1 MRIILL
7 LLSVLTVSAQDIY
20 IHAGKIYDTDSGK
33 LSSEKTIII
42 SDNKIKSIENGYKEA
57 SEDDIKIYNLKS
69 KVVLPG
75 LIDFHVHMES
85 QSGGQD
91 RYVRRFQDNKADVAF
106 RSSVIAKKTLMSG
119 FTTVRDVGGSG
130 VNISLRNAINNGVI
144 PGPRIFTS
152 GKTIATTGGHGDSTN
167 GFRDDLV
174 DDPGPEQGV
183 VNSIADARKAVR
195 YRYKNGADLIKI
207 TATGGVMSLAKNGQ
221 NPQFTEEVIREIVK
235 TANDYGMHVAAHAHG
250 DEGMF
255 RAVNAGVTTI
265 EHGSIMADRT
275 MKLMKE
281 KQTYLVPTISA
292 GEHVAKMAK
301 IPGYYPE
308 IIIPKALEV
317 GVQNKA
323 TTKKA
328 YKMGVPIAFGTDA
341 GVFPHGDNAG
351 EFVYM
356 KEIGIPAE
364 YSLNSATVTN
374 AKLLNMENLLGQLK
388 EGFYADIIA
397 VDESPLENVRGHL
410 KQGNA
415 SCHPWRKEN
424 PVPWFRRDL

>member
-1 MRIILL
+1 MRTILL

-356 KEIGIPAE
+356 KEVGIPAE
-364 YSLNSATVTN
+364 YSLNSATITN

-397 VDESPLENVRGHL
+397 VDESPLENIATL
-410 KQGNA
+410 
-415 SCHPWRKEN
+415 EN
-424 PVPWFRRDL
+424 VIFVMKDGKVYKN

>member
-7 LLSVLTVSAQDIY
+7 LLSVLTASAQDIY
-20 IHAGKIYDTDSGK
+20 IHAGKIYDTNSGK

-42 SDNKIKSIENGYKEA
+42 SDNIIKSIENGYKEA
-57 SEDDIKIYNLKS
+57 SEDDIKIYDLKS

-119 FTTVRDVGGSG
+119 FTSVRDVGGSG
-130 VNISLRNAINNGVI
+130 VNISLRNAINIGVI

-152 GKTIATTGGHGDSTN
+152 GKTIATTGGHGDRTN

-195 YRYKNGADLIKI
+195 FRYKNGADLIKI

-235 TANDYGMHVAAHAHG
+235 TADDYGMHVAAHAHG

-275 MKLMKE
+275 MRLMKE

-292 GEHVAKMAK
+292 GEHVVKMAK

-356 KEIGIPAE
+356 KEIGIPAK
-364 YSLNSATVTN
+364 YSLNSATITN

-397 VDESPLENVRGHL
+397 VDESPLENIATL
-410 KQGNA
+410 
-415 SCHPWRKEN
+415 EN
-424 PVPWFRRDL
+424 VIFVMKDGKVYKN

>member
-7 LLSVLTVSAQDIY
+7 FLSVLTASAQDIY
-20 IHAGKIYDTDSGK
+20 IHAGKIYDTNSGK
-33 LSSEKTIII
+33 LILEKTIII

-57 SEDDIKIYNLKS
+57 SEDDIKIYDLKS

-106 RSSVIAKKTLMSG
+106 KSSVIAMKTLMSG

-152 GKTIATTGGHGDSTN
+152 GKTIATTGGHGDRTN
-167 GFRDDLV
+167 GFREDLV

-364 YSLNSATVTN
+364 YSLNSATITN

-397 VDESPLENVRGHL
+397 VDESPLENIATL
-410 KQGNA
+410 
-415 SCHPWRKEN
+415 EN
-424 PVPWFRRDL
+424 VIFVMKDGKVYKN

>member
-7 LLSVLTVSAQDIY
+7 LLSVLTASAQDIY
-20 IHAGKIYDTDSGK
+20 IHAGKIYDTNSGK

-42 SDNKIKSIENGYKEA
+42 SDNIIKSIENGYKEA
-57 SEDDIKIYNLKS
+57 SEDDIKIYDLKS

-119 FTTVRDVGGSG
+119 FTSVRDVGGSG

-152 GKTIATTGGHGDSTN
+152 GKTIATTGGHGDRTN
-167 GFRDDLV
+167 GFREDLV

-235 TANDYGMHVAAHAHG
+235 TADDYGMHVAAHAHG

-275 MKLMKE
+275 MRLMKE

-356 KEIGIPAE
+356 KEIGIPAK
-364 YSLNSATVTN
+364 YSLNSATITN

-397 VDESPLENVRGHL
+397 VDESPLENIATL
-410 KQGNA
+410 
-415 SCHPWRKEN
+415 EN
-424 PVPWFRRDL
+424 VIFVMKDGKVYKN

>member
-20 IHAGKIYDTDSGK
+20 IHAGKIYDTNSGK
-33 LSSEKTIII
+33 LSTAKTIII
-42 SDNKIKSIENGYKEA
+42 SDTKIKSIENGYKEA
-57 SEDDIKIYNLKS
+57 SNDDIKIYDLKS

-91 RYVRRFQDNKADVAF
+91 RYVRRFQDNKADIAF

-130 VNISLRNAINNGVI
+130 VNISLRNAINNGII

-152 GKTIATTGGHGDSTN
+152 GKTIATTGGHGDRTN

-207 TATGGVMSLAKNGQ
+207 TATGGVMSLARNGQ

-235 TANDYGMHVAAHAHG
+235 TADDYGMHVAAHAHG

-275 MKLMKE
+275 MRLMKE

-328 YKMGVPIAFGTDA
+328 YEMGVPIAFGTDA

-364 YSLNSATVTN
+364 YSLNSATITN

-397 VDESPLENVRGHL
+397 VDESPLENIATL
-410 KQGNA
+410 
-415 SCHPWRKEN
+415 EN
-424 PVPWFRRDL
+424 VIFVMKDGKVYKN

>member
-20 IHAGKIYDTDSGK
+20 IHAGKIYDTNSGK
-33 LSSEKTIII
+33 LSTEKTIII
-42 SDNKIKSIENGYKEA
+42 SDTKIKSIENGYKEA
-57 SEDDIKIYNLKS
+57 SNDDIKIYDLKS

-91 RYVRRFQDNKADVAF
+91 RYVRRFQDNKADIAF

-130 VNISLRNAINNGVI
+130 VNISLRNAINNGII

-152 GKTIATTGGHGDSTN
+152 GKTIATTGGHGDRTN

-207 TATGGVMSLAKNGQ
+207 TATGGVMSLARNGK

-235 TANDYGMHVAAHAHG
+235 TADDYGMHVAAHAHG

-275 MKLMKE
+275 MRLMKE

-364 YSLNSATVTN
+364 YSLNSATITN

-397 VDESPLENVRGHL
+397 VDESPLENIATL
-410 KQGNA
+410 
-415 SCHPWRKEN
+415 EN
-424 PVPWFRRDL
+424 VIFVMKDGKVYKN

>member
-7 LLSVLTVSAQDIY
+7 FLSVLTASAQDIY
-20 IHAGKIYDTDSGK
+20 IHAGKIYDTNSGK
-33 LSSEKTIII
+33 LILEKTIII

-57 SEDDIKIYNLKS
+57 SEDDIKIYDLKS

-106 RSSVIAKKTLMSG
+106 KSSVIAMKTLMSG

-152 GKTIATTGGHGDSTN
+152 GKTIATTGGHGDRTN
-167 GFRDDLV
+167 GFREDLV

-235 TANDYGMHVAAHAHG
+235 TADDYGMHVAAHAHG

-281 KQTYLVPTISA
+281 KQTLVPTISA

-364 YSLNSATVTN
+364 YSLNSATITN

-397 VDESPLENVRGHL
+397 VDESPLENIATL
-410 KQGNA
+410 
-415 SCHPWRKEN
+415 EN
-424 PVPWFRRDL
+424 VIFVMKDGKVYKN

>member
-20 IHAGKIYDTDSGK
+20 IHAGKIYDTNSGK
-33 LSSEKTIII
+33 LSTEKTIII
-42 SDNKIKSIENGYKEA
+42 SDTKIKSIENGYKEA
-57 SEDDIKIYNLKS
+57 SNDDIKIYDLKS

-91 RYVRRFQDNKADVAF
+91 RYVRRFQDNKADIAF

-130 VNISLRNAINNGVI
+130 VNISLRNAINNGII

-152 GKTIATTGGHGDSTN
+152 GKTIATTGGHGDRTN

-207 TATGGVMSLAKNGQ
+207 TATGGVMSLARNGK

-235 TANDYGMHVAAHAHG
+235 TADDYGMHVAAHAHG

-275 MKLMKE
+275 MRLMKE

-308 IIIPKALEV
+308 LIIPKALEV
-317 GVQNKA
+317 GVQNKS

-328 YKMGVPIAFGTDA
+328 YEMGVPIAFGTDA

-364 YSLNSATVTN
+364 YSLNSATITN

-397 VDESPLENVRGHL
+397 VDESPLENIATL
-410 KQGNA
+410 
-415 SCHPWRKEN
+415 EN
-424 PVPWFRRDL
+424 VIFVMKDGKVYKN

>member
-20 IHAGKIYDTDSGK
+20 IHAGKIYDTNSGK

-42 SDNKIKSIENGYKEA
+42 SDTKIKSIENGYKEA
-57 SEDDIKIYNLKS
+57 SDDDIKIYDLKS

-152 GKTIATTGGHGDSTN
+152 GKTIATTGGHGDRTN

-235 TANDYGMHVAAHAHG
+235 TADDYGMHVAAHAHG

-275 MKLMKE
+275 MRLMKE

-364 YSLNSATVTN
+364 YSLNSATITN

-397 VDESPLENVRGHL
+397 VDESPLENIATL
-410 KQGNA
+410 KNVIFVMKDGKVYKN
-415 SCHPWRKEN
+415 
-424 PVPWFRRDL
+424 

>member
-7 LLSVLTVSAQDIY
+7 LLSVLTASAQDIY
-20 IHAGKIYDTDSGK
+20 IHAGKIYDTNSGK

-42 SDNKIKSIENGYKEA
+42 SDNIIKSIENGYKEA
-57 SEDDIKIYNLKS
+57 SEDDIKIYDLKS

-119 FTTVRDVGGSG
+119 FTSVRDVGGSG

-152 GKTIATTGGHGDSTN
+152 GKTIATTGGHGDRTN

-221 NPQFTEEVIREIVK
+221 NPQFNEEVIREIIK
-235 TANDYGMHVAAHAHG
+235 TADDYGMHVAAHAHG

-275 MKLMKE
+275 MRLMKE

-301 IPGYYPE
+301 IAGYYPE

-364 YSLNSATVTN
+364 YSLNSATITN

-397 VDESPLENVRGHL
+397 VDESPLENIATL
-410 KQGNA
+410 
-415 SCHPWRKEN
+415 EN
-424 PVPWFRRDL
+424 VIFVMKDGKVYKN

>member
-20 IHAGKIYDTDSGK
+20 IHAGKIYDTNSGK
-33 LSSEKTIII
+33 LSTAKTIII
-42 SDNKIKSIENGYKEA
+42 SDTKIKSIENGYKEA
-57 SEDDIKIYNLKS
+57 SNDDIKIYDLKS

-152 GKTIATTGGHGDSTN
+152 GKTIATTGGHGDRTN

-235 TANDYGMHVAAHAHG
+235 TADDYGMHVAAHAHG

-275 MKLMKE
+275 MRLMKE

-364 YSLNSATVTN
+364 YSLNSATITN

-397 VDESPLENVRGHL
+397 VDESPLENIATL
-410 KQGNA
+410 
-415 SCHPWRKEN
+415 EN
-424 PVPWFRRDL
+424 VIFVMKDGKVYKN

>member
-7 LLSVLTVSAQDIY
+7 LLSVLTASAQDIY
-20 IHAGKIYDTDSGK
+20 IHAGKIYDTNSGK

-42 SDNKIKSIENGYKEA
+42 SDNIIKSIENGYKEA
-57 SEDDIKIYNLKS
+57 SEDDIKIYDLKS

-91 RYVRRFQDNKADVAF
+91 RYVRRFQDNKADLAF

-119 FTTVRDVGGSG
+119 FTSVRDVGGSG
-130 VNISLRNAINNGVI
+130 VNISLRNAINIGVI

-152 GKTIATTGGHGDSTN
+152 GKTIATTGGHGDRTN

-195 YRYKNGADLIKI
+195 FRYKNGADLIKI

-235 TANDYGMHVAAHAHG
+235 TADDYGMHVAAHAHG

-275 MKLMKE
+275 MRLMKE

-292 GEHVAKMAK
+292 GEHVVKMAK

-364 YSLNSATVTN
+364 YSLNSATITN

-397 VDESPLENVRGHL
+397 VDESPLENIATL
-410 KQGNA
+410 
-415 SCHPWRKEN
+415 EN
-424 PVPWFRRDL
+424 VIFVMKDGKVYKN

>member
-1 MRIILL
+1 LT
-7 LLSVLTVSAQDIY
+7 LSGQEIY
-20 IHAGKIYDTDSGK
+20 IHAGKIYDTNSGEIS
-33 LSSEKTIII
+33 LEKTIII
-42 SDNKIKSIENGYKEA
+42 SNDKIKSIENGFKE
-57 SEDDIKIYNLKS
+57 SSDENIKIYDLTS
-69 KVVLPG
+69 KFVMPG

-85 QSGGQD
+85 ESGGPEK
-91 RYVRRFQDNKADVAF
+91 YISRFQDNKSDIAF
-106 RSSVIAKKTLMSG
+106 KSSVIAKKTLMAG

-130 VNISLRNAINNGVI
+130 VNISLRNAINNGVV

-152 GKTIATTGGHGDSTN
+152 GKTIATTGGHGDRTN
-167 GFRDDLV
+167 GYRDDLV

-235 TANDYGMHVAAHAHG
+235 IANDYGMHVAAHAHG
-250 DEGMF
+250 DEGMY

-265 EHGSIMADRT
+265 EHGSIMSDRT

-292 GEHVAKMAK
+292 GEHVAKMAD

-317 GVQNKA
+317 GVQNKT

-351 EFVYM
+351 EFVFM
-356 KEIGIPAE
+356 KEIGIPTE
-364 YSLNSATVTN
+364 YSLKSATITN
-374 AKLLNMENLLGQLK
+374 AKLLNMENLLGQLR

-397 VDESPLENVRGHL
+397 VNESPLDNIATLKNVIFVMKDG
-410 KQGNA
+410 KVYKN
-415 SCHPWRKEN
+415 
-424 PVPWFRRDL
+424 

>member
-20 IHAGKIYDTDSGK
+20 IHAGKIYDTNSGK

-42 SDNKIKSIENGYKEA
+42 SDTKIKSIENGYKEA
-57 SEDDIKIYNLKS
+57 SNDDIKIYDLKS

-275 MKLMKE
+275 MRLMKE

-364 YSLNSATVTN
+364 YSLNSATITN
-374 AKLLNMENLLGQLK
+374 AKLLNMENLLGQIK

-397 VDESPLENVRGHL
+397 VDKSPLENIATL
-410 KQGNA
+410 KNVIFVMKDGKVYKN
-415 SCHPWRKEN
+415 
-424 PVPWFRRDL
+424 

>member
-57 SEDDIKIYNLKS
+57 SEDDIKIYDLKS

-91 RYVRRFQDNKADVAF
+91 RYVRRFQDNKADIAF

-356 KEIGIPAE
+356 KEVGIPAE
-364 YSLNSATVTN
+364 YSLNSATITN

-397 VDESPLENVRGHL
+397 VDESPLENIATL
-410 KQGNA
+410 
-415 SCHPWRKEN
+415 EN
-424 PVPWFRRDL
+424 VIFVMKDGKVYKN

>member
-7 LLSVLTVSAQDIY
+7 LLSVLTASAQDIY
-20 IHAGKIYDTDSGK
+20 IHAGKIYDTNSGK

-42 SDNKIKSIENGYKEA
+42 SDNVIKSIENGYKEA
-57 SEDDIKIYNLKS
+57 SEDDIKIYDLKS

-119 FTTVRDVGGSG
+119 FTSVRDVGGSG

-152 GKTIATTGGHGDSTN
+152 GKTIATTGGHGDRTN

-235 TANDYGMHVAAHAHG
+235 TADDYGMHVAAHAHG

-275 MKLMKE
+275 MRLMKE

-364 YSLNSATVTN
+364 YSLNSATITN

-397 VDESPLENVRGHL
+397 VDESPLENIATL
-410 KQGNA
+410 
-415 SCHPWRKEN
+415 EN
-424 PVPWFRRDL
+424 VVFVMKDGKVYKN

>member
-1 MRIILL
+1 MTTTL
-7 LLSVLTVSAQDIY
+7 VSQDKY
-20 IHAGKIYDTDSGK
+20 IHAGKIFDS
-33 LSSEKTIII
+33 SSGEYQLNKTIII
-42 SDNKIKSIENGYKEA
+42 SGNIISSIENGFIEPKNENTTVY
-57 SEDDIKIYNLKS
+57 DLKS
-69 KVVLPG
+69 KVLLPG
-75 LIDFHVHMES
+75 LIDFHVHIEGE
-85 QSGGQD
+85 SGGPE
-91 RYVRRFQDNKADVAF
+91 RYISRFQDNKADVAF
-106 RSSVIAKKTLMSG
+106 KSSVIAMKTLMAG

-130 VNISLRNAINNGVI
+130 VNISLRNAINSGVV

-152 GKTIATTGGHGDSTN
+152 GKTIASTGGHGDRTN
-167 GFRDDLV
+167 GLKDDFV
-174 DDPGPEQGV
+174 NDPGPEQGV

-235 TANDYGMHVAAHAHG
+235 TADDYGMHVAAHAHG

-275 MKLMKE
+275 MRLMKE

-292 GEHVAKMAK
+292 GEHVVKMAK

-364 YSLNSATVTN
+364 YSIKSATITN
-374 AKLLNMENLLGQLK
+374 AKLLNMENMLGQIK
-388 EGFYADIIA
+388 KGFYADIIA
-397 VDESPLENVRGHL
+397 TDKSPTDDISTLKNVIFVMKDGMVY
-410 KQGNA
+410 KN
-415 SCHPWRKEN
+415 
-424 PVPWFRRDL
+424 

>member
-42 SDNKIKSIENGYKEA
+42 SDNKIKSIEKGYKEA
-57 SEDDIKIYNLKS
+57 SEDDIKIYDLKS

-106 RSSVIAKKTLMSG
+106 KSSVIAKKTLMSG

-152 GKTIATTGGHGDSTN
+152 GKTIATTGGHGDRTN
-167 GFRDDLV
+167 GFREDLV

-235 TANDYGMHVAAHAHG
+235 TADDYGMHVAAHAHG

-364 YSLNSATVTN
+364 YSLNSATITN

-397 VDESPLENVRGHL
+397 VDESPLENIATL
-410 KQGNA
+410 
-415 SCHPWRKEN
+415 EN
-424 PVPWFRRDL
+424 VIFVMKDGKVYKN

>member
-1 MRIILL
+1 MRITLL

-33 LSSEKTIII
+33 LSPEKTIII

-57 SEDDIKIYNLKS
+57 SEDDIKIYDLKS

-356 KEIGIPAE
+356 KEVGIPAE
-364 YSLNSATVTN
+364 YSLNSATITN

-397 VDESPLENVRGHL
+397 VDESPLENIATL
-410 KQGNA
+410 
-415 SCHPWRKEN
+415 EN
-424 PVPWFRRDL
+424 VIFVMKDGKVYKN

>member
-20 IHAGKIYDTDSGK
+20 IHAGKIYDTNSGK
-33 LSSEKTIII
+33 LSTEKTIII
-42 SDNKIKSIENGYKEA
+42 SDTKIKSIENGYKEA
-57 SEDDIKIYNLKS
+57 SNDDIKIYDLKS

-91 RYVRRFQDNKADVAF
+91 RYVRRFQDNKADIAF

-130 VNISLRNAINNGVI
+130 VNISLRNAINNGII

-152 GKTIATTGGHGDSTN
+152 GKTIATTGGHGDRTN

-207 TATGGVMSLAKNGQ
+207 TATGGVMSLARNGK

-235 TANDYGMHVAAHAHG
+235 TADDYGMHVAAHAHG

-275 MKLMKE
+275 MRLMKE

-308 IIIPKALEV
+308 LIIPKALEV
-317 GVQNKA
+317 GVQNKS

-328 YKMGVPIAFGTDA
+328 YEMGVPIAFGTDA

-364 YSLNSATVTN
+364 YSINSATITN

-397 VDESPLENVRGHL
+397 VDESPLENIATL
-410 KQGNA
+410 
-415 SCHPWRKEN
+415 EN
-424 PVPWFRRDL
+424 VIFVMKDGKVYKN

>member
-20 IHAGKIYDTDSGK
+20 IHAGKIYDTNSGK

-42 SDNKIKSIENGYKEA
+42 SDTKIKSIENGYKEA
-57 SEDDIKIYNLKS
+57 SDDDIKIYDLKS

-152 GKTIATTGGHGDSTN
+152 GKTIATTGGHGDRTN

-183 VNSIADARKAVR
+183 VNSIADARKSVR

-235 TANDYGMHVAAHAHG
+235 TADDYGMHVAAHAHG

-275 MKLMKE
+275 MRLMKE

-364 YSLNSATVTN
+364 YSLNSATITN

-397 VDESPLENVRGHL
+397 VDESPLENIATL
-410 KQGNA
+410 
-415 SCHPWRKEN
+415 EN
-424 PVPWFRRDL
+424 VIFVMKDGKVYKN

>member
-1 MRIILL
+1 M
-7 LLSVLTVSAQDIY
+7 TASAQDIY
-20 IHAGKIYDTDSGK
+20 IHAGKIYDTNSGK

-42 SDNKIKSIENGYKEA
+42 SDNIIKSIENGYKEA
-57 SEDDIKIYNLKS
+57 SEDDIKIYDLKS

-119 FTTVRDVGGSG
+119 FTSVRDVGGSG

-152 GKTIATTGGHGDSTN
+152 GKTIATTGGHGDRTN

-195 YRYKNGADLIKI
+195 FRYKNGADLIKI

-235 TANDYGMHVAAHAHG
+235 TADDYGMHVAAHAHG

-275 MKLMKE
+275 MRLMKE

-292 GEHVAKMAK
+292 GEHVVKMAK

-364 YSLNSATVTN
+364 YSLNSATITN

-397 VDESPLENVRGHL
+397 VDESPLENIATL
-410 KQGNA
+410 
-415 SCHPWRKEN
+415 EN
-424 PVPWFRRDL
+424 VIFVMKDGKVYKN

>member
-7 LLSVLTVSAQDIY
+7 LLSVFTVSAQDIY

-57 SEDDIKIYNLKS
+57 SKDEIKIYDLKS

-152 GKTIATTGGHGDSTN
+152 GKTIATTGGHGDRTN

-265 EHGSIMADRT
+265 EHGSIMAERT

-301 IPGYYPE
+301 IPDYYPE

-341 GVFPHGDNAG
+341 GVFPHGDNAV

-356 KEIGIPAE
+356 KEVGIPAE
-364 YSLNSATVTN
+364 YSLYSATITN

-397 VDESPLENVRGHL
+397 VDESPLENITTL
-410 KQGNA
+410 
-415 SCHPWRKEN
+415 EN
-424 PVPWFRRDL
+424 VIFVMKDGIVYKN

>member
-20 IHAGKIYDTDSGK
+20 IHAGKIYDTNSGK

-42 SDNKIKSIENGYKEA
+42 SDTKIKSIENGYKEA
-57 SEDDIKIYNLKS
+57 SDDDIKIYDLKS

-91 RYVRRFQDNKADVAF
+91 RYVRRFQDNKADIAF

-130 VNISLRNAINNGVI
+130 VNISLRNAINNGII

-152 GKTIATTGGHGDSTN
+152 GKTIATTGGHGDRTN

-235 TANDYGMHVAAHAHG
+235 TADDYGMHVAAHAHG

-275 MKLMKE
+275 MRLMKE

-328 YKMGVPIAFGTDA
+328 YEMGVPIAFGTDA

-397 VDESPLENVRGHL
+397 VDESPLENIATL
-410 KQGNA
+410 
-415 SCHPWRKEN
+415 EN
-424 PVPWFRRDL
+424 VIFVMKDGKVYKN

>member
-1 MRIILL
+1 MRILILI
-7 LLSVLTVSAQDIY
+7 LSTLTLSGQEIY
-20 IHAGKIYDTDSGK
+20 IHAGKIYDTNSGEIS
-33 LSSEKTIII
+33 LEKTIII
-42 SDNKIKSIENGYKEA
+42 SNDKIKSIENGFKE
-57 SEDDIKIYNLKS
+57 SSDENIKIYDLKS
-69 KVVLPG
+69 KFVMPG

-85 QSGGQD
+85 ESGGPEK
-91 RYVRRFQDNKADVAF
+91 YISRFQDNKSDIAF
-106 RSSVIAKKTLMSG
+106 KSSVIAKMTLMAG

-152 GKTIATTGGHGDSTN
+152 GKTIATTGGHGDRTN
-167 GFRDDLV
+167 GYRDDLV

-235 TANDYGMHVAAHAHG
+235 IADDYGMHVAAHAHG
-250 DEGMF
+250 DEGMY

-265 EHGSIMADRT
+265 EHGSIMSDRT

-292 GEHVAKMAK
+292 GEHVAKMAN

-317 GVQNKA
+317 GVQNKT

-351 EFVYM
+351 EFVFM
-356 KEIGIPAE
+356 KEIGIPTE
-364 YSLNSATVTN
+364 YSLKSATITN
-374 AKLLNMENLLGQLK
+374 AKLLNMENLLGQLR

-397 VDESPLENVRGHL
+397 VNESPLDNIATLKNVIFVMKDG
-410 KQGNA
+410 KVYKN
-415 SCHPWRKEN
+415 
-424 PVPWFRRDL
+424 

>member
-7 LLSVLTVSAQDIY
+7 LLSLFTVSAQDIY
-20 IHAGKIYDTDSGK
+20 IHAGKIYDTNSGK

-42 SDNKIKSIENGYKEA
+42 SSNIIKSIENGYIEA
-57 SEDDIKIYNLKS
+57 SDNDIEIYDLKS
-69 KVVLPG
+69 KVVMPG

-91 RYVRRFQDNKADVAF
+91 RYVRRFQDNKADIAF
-106 RSSVIAKKTLMSG
+106 RSSVIAKKTLMAG

-152 GKTIATTGGHGDSTN
+152 GKTIATTGGHGDRTN

-195 YRYKNGADLIKI
+195 FRYKNGADLIKI

-235 TANDYGMHVAAHAHG
+235 TADDYGMHVAAHAHG

-275 MKLMKE
+275 MRLMKE

-364 YSLNSATVTN
+364 YSLNSATITN

-397 VDESPLENVRGHL
+397 VDESPLENIATL
-410 KQGNA
+410 
-415 SCHPWRKEN
+415 EN
-424 PVPWFRRDL
+424 VIFVMKDGKVYKN

>member
-7 LLSVLTVSAQDIY
+7 LLSVLTASAQDIY
-20 IHAGKIYDTDSGK
+20 IHAGKIYDTNSGK

-42 SDNKIKSIENGYKEA
+42 SDNIIKSIENGYKEA
-57 SEDDIKIYNLKS
+57 SEDDIKIYDLKS

-119 FTTVRDVGGSG
+119 FTSVRDVGGSG

-144 PGPRIFTS
+144 TGPRIFTS
-152 GKTIATTGGHGDSTN
+152 GKTIATTGGHGDRTN

-195 YRYKNGADLIKI
+195 FRYKNGADLIKI

-235 TANDYGMHVAAHAHG
+235 TADDYGMHVAAHAHG

-275 MKLMKE
+275 MRLMKE

-292 GEHVAKMAK
+292 GEHVVKMAK

-356 KEIGIPAE
+356 KEIGIPAK
-364 YSLNSATVTN
+364 YSLNSATITN

-397 VDESPLENVRGHL
+397 VDESPLENIATL
-410 KQGNA
+410 
-415 SCHPWRKEN
+415 EN
-424 PVPWFRRDL
+424 VIFVMKDGKVYKN

>member
-20 IHAGKIYDTDSGK
+20 IHAGKIYDTNSGK

-42 SDNKIKSIENGYKEA
+42 SDTKIKSIENGYKEA
-57 SEDDIKIYNLKS
+57 SNDDIKIYDLKS

-91 RYVRRFQDNKADVAF
+91 RYVRRFQDNKADIAF

-130 VNISLRNAINNGVI
+130 VNISLRNAINNGII

-152 GKTIATTGGHGDSTN
+152 GKTIATTGGHGDRTN

-235 TANDYGMHVAAHAHG
+235 TADDYGMHVAAHAHG

-275 MKLMKE
+275 MRLMKE

-328 YKMGVPIAFGTDA
+328 YEMGVPIAFGTDA

-364 YSLNSATVTN
+364 YSLNSATITN

-397 VDESPLENVRGHL
+397 VDESPLENIATL
-410 KQGNA
+410 
-415 SCHPWRKEN
+415 EN
-424 PVPWFRRDL
+424 VIFVMKDGKVYKN

>member
-7 LLSVLTVSAQDIY
+7 LLSVLTASAQDIY
-20 IHAGKIYDTDSGK
+20 IHAGKIYDTNSGK

-42 SDNKIKSIENGYKEA
+42 SDNIIKSIENGYKEA
-57 SEDDIKIYNLKS
+57 SEDDIKIYDLKS

-106 RSSVIAKKTLMSG
+106 RSSVIAKKTLMAG

-152 GKTIATTGGHGDSTN
+152 GKTIATTGGHGDRTN

-195 YRYKNGADLIKI
+195 FRYKNGADLIKI

-235 TANDYGMHVAAHAHG
+235 TADDYGMHVAAHAHG

-275 MKLMKE
+275 MRLMKE

-292 GEHVAKMAK
+292 GEHVVKMAK

-364 YSLNSATVTN
+364 YSLNSATITN

-397 VDESPLENVRGHL
+397 VDESPLENIATL
-410 KQGNA
+410 
-415 SCHPWRKEN
+415 EN
-424 PVPWFRRDL
+424 VIFVMKDGKVYKN

>member
-20 IHAGKIYDTDSGK
+20 IHAGKIYDTNSGK

-42 SDNKIKSIENGYKEA
+42 SDTKIKSIENGYKEA
-57 SEDDIKIYNLKS
+57 SNDDIKIYDLKS

-91 RYVRRFQDNKADVAF
+91 RYVRRFQDNKADIAF

-152 GKTIATTGGHGDSTN
+152 GKTIATTGGHGDRTN

-235 TANDYGMHVAAHAHG
+235 TADDYGMHVAAHAHG

-275 MKLMKE
+275 MRLMKE

-364 YSLNSATVTN
+364 YSLNSATITN

-397 VDESPLENVRGHL
+397 VDESPLENIATL
-410 KQGNA
+410 
-415 SCHPWRKEN
+415 EN
-424 PVPWFRRDL
+424 VIFVMKDGKVYKN